1 MADEEDDVDGEAG
14 FDELAD
20 SDGTDQEAP
29 SGSGKKKIILFVVL
43 PLLLI
48 CGAGA
53 GVYFSGIL
61 DEPKAVAETEKEP
74 PPVKLVF
81 YNLPELLTNINGA
94 ERGAAVLKAK
104 IVLQLVEGS
113 DLSQLDLLQPR
124 IVDIL
129 QVVLR
134 ELRIDDLRGSES
146 MAILRRELLA
156 RINQAVEPVK
166 VSSVL
171 FQEILIQ

>member
-1 MADEEDDVDGEAG
+1 MADEEDDIDGEAG
-14 FDELAD
+14 FDDLAD
-20 SDGTDQEAP
+20 FDDTDQEAA
-29 SGSGKKKIILFVVL
+29 SGSGKKKIILFVLL

-61 DEPKAVAETEKEP
+61 DDPKEVVGTEKKP
-74 PPVKLVF
+74 PPVKSVF
-81 YNLPELLTNINGA
+81 YNLPELLTNINGS
-94 ERGAAVLKAK
+94 ERNTAVLKSK
-104 IVLQLVEGS
+104 IVLQLIEGA
-113 DLSQLDLLQPR
+113 DLTQLDLLQPR
-124 IVDIL
+124 IVDVL

-134 ELRIDDLRGSES
+134 ELRIDDLRGSEN